1 MHRYFRSALLL
12 AAGVLALQFGLA
24 SAQTFPSKPVL
35 MIVPFSPG
43 TAVDLVGRVV
53 SEGLSK
59 DLQTPVVLEN
69 RPGASGQIGTMTV
82 AKAPADGYT
91 LLFTSAAHY
100 INKSLYS
107 RLPYDPDKD
116 FKPIGRMSGTA
127 LVLVVPKSSPVNS
140 VQELIA
146 YARARPGKLS
156 YSSAGSGSTT
166 QLPAAL
172 FNSMAG
178 IQITHVPYKNGNQAL
193 TDVIGGQVFM
203 TFTAVAS
210 ALPQIKA
217 GTLKA
222 LAVTGP
228 SRNFNLPDV
237 PTVSQAGLKGFEFLS
252 WNAMFAP
259 AGTPDSVIARIE
271 ASLRKI
277 AASPDFQQRMRD
289 AGLELDAS
297 FGAEFAAS
305 LQKEAPML
313 ARLVE
318 ISGAKID

>member
-1 MHRYFRSALLL
+1 MNHRIKAALLL
-12 AAGVLALQFGLA
+12 VAGVFASQANLAL
-24 SAQTFPSKPVL
+24 SQTYPSKPVL
-35 MIVPFSPG
+35 VIAPFSPG

-53 SEGLSK
+53 ADGLSK

-69 RPGASGQIGTMTV
+69 RLGASGQIGTAAV

-107 RLPYDPDKD
+107 RLSYDPDKD
-116 FKPIGRMSGTA
+116 FKPIGRMSSTA

-146 YARARPGKLS
+146 YARARPGQLN

-178 IQITHVPYKNGNQAL
+178 IQVTHVPYKSGGQAL

-210 ALPQIKA
+210 ALPHVKA

-228 SRNFNLPDV
+228 HRTFSMPDV
-237 PTVSQAGLKGFEFLS
+237 PTIAQSGLTGYEFLS

-259 AGTPDSVIARIE
+259 AGTPDAVVARIE
-271 ASLRKI
+271 ASLKKI
-277 AASPDFQQRMRD
+277 AESPDFQQRMRD
-289 AGLELDAS
+289 AGLELDSS
-297 FGAEFAAS
+297 FGPAFAAS

-313 ARLVE
+313 AKLVE
-318 ISGAKID
+318 LSGAKID